1 MAHSHLGCQSPR
13 DYFTE
18 QLLTILVCGGLGFVG
33 IQMYRNDML
42 KHILA
47 PQFHT
52 PVLVGSIAVL
62 VLVAVRA
69 VVVWREAGQL
79 QPVDDMTCQENH
91 VHTAACNHLS
101 GLPLGTTPDANL
113 MDDHGHSHDMS
124 WVFARMLILVFPI
137 ALFALGIPNSG
148 FSQEKLNEWLKREKQ
163 TALNLDPKELE
174 RMATDPAAT
183 TLEAN
188 TEPDGSKVR
197 VIQPPPPNEKLKV
210 REVYPPAGTPTYALM
225 SDAGIAMSFNELN
238 DAAFDADKRRSY
250 TGQTAILEGKFNRLS
265 DKEFTLYR
273 LKMTCCGP
281 DAVML
286 KVRIITTQ
294 VPQANE
300 GEWVR
305 VRGVIRFIK
314 APGQERY
321 TPVLMLNDI
330 GKDIERNIKV
340 NNEYEF

>member
-1 MAHSHLGCQSPR
+1 
-13 DYFTE
+13 
-18 QLLTILVCGGLGFVG
+18 
-33 IQMYRNDML
+33 ML

-47 PQFHT
+47 PQFHL
-52 PVLVGSIAVL
+52 PVLVGSIGVL
-62 VLVAVRA
+62 VLVVVRA
-69 VVVWREAGQL
+69 ITVWREAGQL

-91 VHTAACNHLS
+91 VHSAACTHLP

-113 MDDHGHSHDMS
+113 VDDHGHSHDMS
-124 WVFARMLILVFPI
+124 WVFARMLVLVFPI

-148 FSQEKLNEWLKREKQ
+148 FSQDKLNEMLRREKQ
-163 TALNLDPKELE
+163 TALNLDPEELK
-174 RMATDPAAT
+174 RMATHPDAV
-183 TLEAN
+183 TLESS

-210 REVYPPAGTPTYALM
+210 REVYPPSGTPTYALV

-238 DAAFDADKRRSY
+238 DAAFDADKRKSY
-250 TGQTAILEGKFNRLS
+250 TGQTAILEGKFNRLG

-286 KVRIITTQ
+286 KVRIIAPQ
-294 VPQANE
+294 VPPATE

-321 TPVLMLNDI
+321 TPVLMVNDI